1 MWLNPNNPSMGH
13 LIALVIVSNVIINVI
28 ANWGSM

>member
-13 LIALVIVSNVIINVI
+13 LIALVIVSNVI